1 MNFER
6 LFAKLSANP
15 AKVRL
20 RPLTKLMELAGFRAE
35 FGRGDMA
42 IFTHPDSVV
51 LPMVRKPSRF
61 GYVEQAY
68 VLQCLNAA
76 QDMKLR
82 EERTD
87 A

>member
-6 LFAKLSANP
+6 LFLQLSANP
-15 AKVRL
+15 AKVKFR
-20 RPLTKLMELAGFRAE
+20 RLTKLMELAGFRAV
-35 FGRGDMA
+35 FGSGDMA
-42 IFTHPDSVV
+42 IFTHPDSSV
-51 LPMVRKPSRF
+51 LPMARKPSRF

-68 VLQCLNAA
+68 VQQCLNAA

-87 A
+87 G